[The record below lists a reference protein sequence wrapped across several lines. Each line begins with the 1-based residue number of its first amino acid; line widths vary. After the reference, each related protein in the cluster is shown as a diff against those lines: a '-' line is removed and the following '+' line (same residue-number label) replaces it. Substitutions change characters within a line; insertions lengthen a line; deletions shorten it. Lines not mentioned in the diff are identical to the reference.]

1 MVAAHDVTH
10 ATGLAPARGGS
21 VAEFFLVGGVTPFLF
36 PLSWWLRKAFG
47 LDGPE
52 LAFGF
57 LTFHAAF
64 VVNDPHFAVTYCLF
78 YRNFASRLRDASIDP
93 WQRARYFAAGIAAPV
108 GLAAWAV
115 AALATKSAV
124 ALGFL
129 IQLMFFLVG
138 WHYVKQ
144 GFGVMLVLS
153 ARRGVRFE
161 ARERLTILAHCLAGW
176 AYAWASPADP
186 GTEVEEKGVV
196 FTTIARPLW
205 LERLTHAVFLA
216 TACALLWVLVQKV
229 RRRHGECRK
238 QGRLPLVTPLAA
250 LLCSIWSWSI
260 YSSVDPLVVYVVP
273 ALHSVQYLYFVWLLR
288 ASEAREREGP
298 PWFERAARV
307 RLGTLAASALALGW
321 FFFHGAPTAL
331 DELLVPRH
339 PRAPETA
346 LGPTPYFAALYTF
359 VNIHHFAM
367 DSVIWRRDNPE
378 TRYLT
383 LDGGA
388 SQGAGA

>member
-1 MVAAHDVTH
+1 MVAAH
-10 ATGLAPARGGS
+10 GRGPPPPTSRRYAGAAGAGA
-21 VAEFFLVGGVTPFLF
+21 VAEFLLVGGATPFLF
-36 PLSWWLRKAFG
+36 ALSWWLRRAFG

-78 YRNFASRLRDASIDP
+78 YRRFASRLREATSSP
-93 WQRARYFAAGIAAPV
+93 WQHARYVAAGVVAPL
-108 GLAAWAV
+108 GLAAWAA

-124 ALGFL
+124 ALGLF

-153 ARRGVRFE
+153 ARRGVRYG
-161 ARERLTILAHCLAGW
+161 ARERMAILAHCLAGW

-196 FTTIARPLW
+196 FTTLARPLW
-205 LERLTHAVFLA
+205 LERLTHALFLA
-216 TACALLWVLVQKV
+216 TACALLWVIVQKL
-229 RRRHGECRK
+229 RRE
-238 QGRLPLVTPLAA
+238 GRLPLLTPLAA
-250 LLCSIWSWSI
+250 LLFSIWSWSI
-260 YSSVDPLVVYVVP
+260 YSSIDPLVVYVIP
-273 ALHSVQYLYFVWLLR
+273 ALHSVKYLYFVWLLR
-288 ASEAREREGP
+288 AWRGARARGSAMVREGRERPSRG
-298 PWFERAARV
+298 AGRV
-307 RLGTLAASALALGW
+307 RRSRSAGSSFTGL
-321 FFFHGAPTAL
+321 PTAL

-339 PRAPETA
+339 PRASDPA
-346 LGPTPYFAALYTF
+346 LGADAVLRGALHVQ

-367 DSVIWRRDNPE
+367 DSVIWRRENPE
-378 TRYLT
+378 TSYL
-383 LDGGA
+383 
-388 SQGAGA
+388 AGKMPIRS